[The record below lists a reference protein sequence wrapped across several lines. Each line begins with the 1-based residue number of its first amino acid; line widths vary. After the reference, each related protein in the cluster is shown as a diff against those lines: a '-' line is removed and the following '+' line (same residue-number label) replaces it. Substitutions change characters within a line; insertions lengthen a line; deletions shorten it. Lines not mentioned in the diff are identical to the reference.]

1 MERKTRKK
9 LAAVLVF
16 FMLFSILPTAVFAA
30 PAEQNQGIELQPY
43 TSMEDLMQ
51 KASAELVAS
60 GTVAEEIT
68 ASQDLVQAVEA
79 QTETSFGEVETA
91 IMTGLIT
98 NYDEGV
104 VDTAKYGLDDTVMQ
118 DMMDYILQ
126 QSYLTNDV
134 TYSYNAQTGTIQFK
148 MSDSKAAALDS
159 WNKMWEETVNNVDLQ
174 PAIATA
180 SEEAN
185 APKISLFALGDEYSQ
200 GGHKGTCTSPSSLL
214 FKDGEVTSVNFHWQ
228 QTAETIATADDAKNG
243 MLVYDAETDSIV
255 AADKL
260 KYSWEFESADYICPS
275 CGETIT
281 FDSND
286 VEISTQSVW
295 ANKVTGDQYYSEE
308 QIGQLP
314 EEEQKNVIPVMTFK
328 MVYLLANGGKIP
340 VLTETGEQLIDQNGQ
355 LVFACNDPNQFEGND
370 SALDAFMGYQQM
382 TALIKGKSECFGIS
396 TPYWTS
402 KATAGNPFGA
412 LKVVLNMEEDDPDV
426 PAMFAQYIPELTKG
440 FAALVYYYEDALLA
454 IAEGAQKLM
463 NRDDVQALTDEYKL
477 LLLHD
482 WLANNAVFDMGSLVA
497 SREEG
502 HGGAVGLESLLGMTP
517 FTMLSTAI
525 GYNGG
530 VCLGYTASY
539 AYIVQNA
546 FADNYYETDM
556 TTLMDKGNK
565 EKGVHEV
572 IKKDP
577 THMVDFVK
585 IRFHSNVAESSVA
598 GPDSGWGDDAWF
610 NEPHFFNAV
619 QLNNAVAGNRN
630 WFYVDPCYDDASSEV
645 ISQYRAETDGNI
657 SHMYFLA
664 APSTIQDQFE
674 GNCDYIDSLYDGG
687 IYQLPDE
694 LTAEEY
700 KTQVENGD
708 REAGWTFVE
717 TEEVGYTDTTY
728 EEAWFS
734 NAQSEIIL
742 HDDNWY
748 YVEGL
753 NAYNSMKD
761 MMGDMGDMGDF
772 MDQFQDQFQQQQ
784 SDPKYAH
791 ELKRRPVSK
800 NSNLTGTVMSGEGM
814 NMSLKE
820 DKYAYG
826 LYHYGYGYFDYG
838 LGAADENTNANKAFE
853 ADLDDDQTFRDMYPE
868 LSHSIGLYEGE
879 LYFNLGNKIL
889 SYNLRQNTVAQ
900 VKEYNDV
907 NAEVVKDKHQDE
919 NGNVIETEKA
929 FKASAFRLTETT
941 PSAYSFRYRPIA
953 GLSVKDKAMM
963 DENGQLVIKPTMT
976 VSVGTNLTES
986 YKDENGDNYTE
997 EALNFN
1003 PNYQRFMDDDKTDGE
1018 NTNTEFMWCANLVG
1032 DMDMATLSAELQDS
1046 AETEEVTV
1054 AAYCDKNEFTETR
1067 TANYGL
1073 SDGTTKTETEN
1084 TALKHKYV
1092 AHDGIGAEG
1101 ETVYVCKICNA
1112 CTTEAPA
1119 AILGDVNS
1127 DGEVNMKDVTRLV
1140 KYLNEQPVDIDMTA
1154 ADTNG
1159 DEVVNMKDLTRL
1171 LKHLND
1177 SSVSLG

>member
-1 MERKTRKK
+1 MLKTIANNTGLQR
-9 LAAVLVF
+9 AAVD
-16 FMLFSILPTAVFAA
+16 SAA
-30 PAEQNQGIELQPY
+30 EA
-43 TSMEDLMQ
+43 
-51 KASAELVAS
+51 
-60 GTVAEEIT
+60 VAEVSE
-68 ASQDLVQAVEA
+68 SP
-79 QTETSFGEVETA
+79 
-91 IMTGLIT
+91 
-98 NYDEGV
+98 
-104 VDTAKYGLDDTVMQ
+104 
-118 DMMDYILQ
+118 
-126 QSYLTNDV
+126 
-134 TYSYNAQTGTIQFK
+134 K
-148 MSDSKAAALDS
+148 M
-159 WNKMWEETVNNVDLQ
+159 
-174 PAIATA
+174 
-180 SEEAN
+180 
-185 APKISLFALGDEYSQ
+185 SLFAMAEEESA
-200 GGHKGTCTSPSSLL
+200 GGHLDSCTTPSGLL
-214 FKDGEVTSVNFHWQ
+214 FKDGSITTVNFHW
-228 QTAETIATADDAKNG
+228 EADDEIVAEAGSENG
-243 MLVYDAETDSIV
+243 MLVYDSATDGIK
-255 AADKL
+255 ADNRVEW
-260 KYSWEFESADYICPS
+260 SWKCTGADYVCPS
-275 CGETIT
+275 CGEKIT
-281 FDSND
+281 VSAEG
-286 VEISTQSVW
+286 VITQNMELWVNT
-295 ANKVTGDQYYSEE
+295 A
-308 QIGQLP
+308 
-314 EEEQKNVIPVMTFK
+314 
-328 MVYLLANGGKIP
+328 
-340 VLTETGEQLIDQNGQ
+340 TGEQIVVNTSNESSPTGQEYMLYMKFKMAILPITVYMEDGTPLTDDNGNP
-355 LVFACNDPNQFEGND
+355 VFAMSDPQDPKGYGND
-370 SALDAFMGYQQM
+370 SMLNAIQGYQQM
-382 TALIKGKSECFGIS
+382 TDLIKGKSECFGVS

-412 LKVVLNMEEDDPDV
+412 LKVVLNMEENDPDV
-426 PAMFAQYIPELTKG
+426 PAVFAMYIPELTKG
-440 FAALVYYYEDALLA
+440 FAGLVAIYEDALLA
-454 IAEGAQKLM
+454 IAQGAQDLM
-463 NRDDVQALTDEYKL
+463 NHPEVQGLTDEYKL

-546 FADNYYETDM
+546 FAENYYKDPTDM
-556 TTLMDKGNK
+556 
-565 EKGVHEV
+565 EKLTDNGSKDIDTYEEV
-572 IKKDP
+572 LETP

-619 QLNNAVAGNRN
+619 KLNNAVAGNGN

-645 ISQYRAETDGNI
+645 ISQYRVETDGNI

-687 IYQLPDE
+687 IYQLPDG

-700 KTQVENGD
+700 KTAVENGT
-708 REAGWTFVE
+708 REAGWTFVK

-742 HDDNWY
+742 HEGNWY

-761 MMGDMGDMGDF
+761 MMDDMGEY

-784 SDPKYAH
+784 SDPQYAH
-791 ELKRRPVSK
+791 ELKRRPVK
-800 NSNLTGTVMSGEGM
+800 DNSNLTGTVMSGEGM

-820 DKYAYG
+820 DEYAYG

-868 LSHSIGLYEGE
+868 LSHSIGLYDGE

-963 DENGQLVIKPTMT
+963 VPKIDEDGKPVIGQDGNPVMTLEIKSTMT

-1101 ETVYVCKICNA
+1101 ETVYVCEICNA
-1112 CTTEAPA
+1112 CTTEAPVMTS
-1119 AILGDVNS
+1119 GDVNG
-1127 DGEVNMKDVTRLV
+1127 DGEVTSKDAFLLARYVAGFD
-1140 KYLNEQPVDIDMTA
+1140 VDFDKAA
-1154 ADTNG
+1154 AD
-1159 DEVVNMKDLTRL
+1159 VNADDTLNSKDAFL
-1171 LKHLND
+1171 LARYVAGFDVELN
-1177 SSVSLG
+1177 